1 MSSRITPNRSPCI
14 LKSLEPHNVD
24 SDYQFNPSDTDLT
37 TGLHSLNLHDDIAE
51 NDEYKSILL
60 LDDSEQLLIKSEKSF
75 LTTLAIEPNR
85 KVKVVSIFGNTG
97 EGKSY
102 TLNQAFFN
110 GDGIFRTSPSQ
121 TSCTLGVWA
130 MYNAPMNTIFLD
142 TEGLLGISKKE
153 HQRTRMLLKIL
164 AVSDIIIYRTRAER
178 LQRDMYT
185 FLGGASKAYKDH
197 FTSALKQIVAKA
209 PNEAASMG
217 LGPGVIVFHETRY
230 TDTLDASA
238 TLNES
243 PEDILRNNFASLN
256 LTFDAFSFIK
266 YVGVKTTSGPTSF
279 DELKY
284 VVSNE
289 LDSTE
294 IRSSRDPKY
303 IYLTLKVYSD
313 FMK

>member
-1 MSSRITPNRSPCI
+1 MGQ
-14 LKSLEPHNVD
+14 
-24 SDYQFNPSDTDLT
+24 DYQFNPSSDNADMI
-37 TGLHSLNLHDDIAE
+37 TGLHSLNLHDDITE
-51 NDEYKSILL
+51 NDEHKSILL
-60 LDDSEQLLIKSEKSF
+60 LDDSERLLIKSEQSF
-75 LTTLAIEPNR
+75 LTTLSIEPNR

-97 EGKSY
+97 EGKSF
-102 TLNQAFFN
+102 TLNQAFFD
-110 GDGIFRTSPSQ
+110 GDAVFKTSPSQ
-121 TSCTLGVWA
+121 ISCTLGVWA
-130 MYNAPMNTIFLD
+130 MYNPTMNTIFLD

-185 FLGGASKAYKDH
+185 FLGGASKAYKEH
-197 FTSALKQIVAKA
+197 FTSALKQVVAKS
-209 PNEAASMG
+209 PHDTVSSG
-217 LGPGVIVFHETRY
+217 LGPGVIIFHETRY

-243 PEDILRNNFASLN
+243 PEDLLRNNFASLN
-256 LTFDAFSFIK
+256 LTFESFSFIK

-279 DELKY
+279 EELKY

-303 IYLTLKVYSD
+303 IYLTLKVIVFYCNYL
-313 FMK
+313 FIIR